1 MTEPATTALW
11 TPSPERVAGTNLA
24 AFLGVSGHPD
34 YGSLHRWS
42 VSDLGGFWSLVWD
55 HFGVV
60 GDRGDRVFVRGDVG
74 PSQMS
79 GSRFFPDAR
88 LNVAENI
95 LAGDPAAVML
105 ESVDELGRSRS
116 FTRGEISEQVAAF
129 AAALRADGV
138 GVGDRVAAWMPNVAE
153 TVVVMLAAASIGAV
167 FSSTSP
173 DFGVDGVLDRFAQIE
188 PVVLVA
194 ADGYHYGGK
203 RLDCLERLGV
213 IARSLPSLRRV
224 VVFDNLEW
232 GDTTWASPAA
242 SIGASVGWDDYL
254 APHRGRAAQ
263 FERLPFDH
271 PWYVL
276 YSSGTTGVPKCI
288 VHRGGGVLVQHLKEH
303 RLHCDIRPDDRVFYY
318 TTCGWMMW
326 NWLASVPHPERPPYC
341 TTARRSTPDHR
352 R

>member
-1 MTEPATTALW
+1 M
-11 TPSPERVAGTNLA
+11 
-24 AFLGVSGHPD
+24 
-34 YGSLHRWS
+34 
-42 VSDLGGFWSLVWD
+42 
-55 HFGVV
+55 
-60 GDRGDRVFVRGDVG
+60 
-74 PSQMS
+74 
-79 GSRFFPDAR
+79 
-88 LNVAENI
+88 AENI